1 MSNVTHHFIGGRRV
15 APLGAERFEVRSPFD
30 GALVGTVPAAV
41 PADID
46 LAVAAARK
54 AFDNGPWPHMAPQE
68 RQLILKKFAELHAA
82 RANEIAALVS
92 RENGTPISQAI
103 GLQQGVAPQ
112 NQAYLEAAATFAWEE
127 RRPAFYKGETV
138 WRREPLGVVAAIIP
152 WNAPHQ
158 SALAKLFPALLAGCT
173 VILKLAP
180 ETGLDG
186 HLLGE
191 MFNEAGLPEG
201 VLSIVTAERET
212 SEYLVKHPGVDKIA
226 FTGST
231 AAGKR
236 IASLAGESLKRV
248 SLELGGK
255 SASIIMP
262 DADLAAAAA
271 GTQFTSY
278 FNNGQAC
285 IAHTRVLV
293 QSGQHDRFVAALA
306 EVVNAIKVGDPS
318 DPATFQGPLVAKR
331 QQERVWGYIDSGISA
346 GATLAA
352 GGLGMPAGMNQG
364 SFVRP
369 TLFSNV
375 DNRMRIAQEE
385 IFGPVV
391 CVIPYGTVE
400 QAIAIANDSPYGLA
414 GGVWSSDPT
423 AAIQVARQLKTGGI
437 AVNGQWPDFRAPF
450 GGYKQSGIGR
460 EFGAEGLSVYLEH
473 KSIFL

>member
-1 MSNVTHHFIGGRRV
+1 
-15 APLGAERFEVRSPFD
+15 
-30 GALVGTVPAAV
+30 
-41 PADID
+41 
-46 LAVAAARK
+46 
-54 AFDNGPWPHMAPQE
+54 
-68 RQLILKKFAELHAA
+68 
-82 RANEIAALVS
+82 
-92 RENGTPISQAI
+92 
-103 GLQQGVAPQ
+103 
-112 NQAYLEAAATFAWEE
+112 
-127 RRPAFYKGETV
+127 
-138 WRREPLGVVAAIIP
+138 
-152 WNAPHQ
+152 
-158 SALAKLFPALLAGCT
+158 
-173 VILKLAP
+173 
-180 ETGLDG
+180 
-186 HLLGE
+186 
-191 MFNEAGLPEG
+191 
-201 VLSIVTAERET
+201 
-212 SEYLVKHPGVDKIA
+212 
-226 FTGST
+226 
-231 AAGKR
+231 
-236 IASLAGESLKRV
+236 
-248 SLELGGK
+248 
-255 SASIIMP
+255 MP

-293 QSGQHDRFVAALA
+293 QSAQHDRFVAALA

-391 CVIPYGTVE
+391 CVIPYDTVE

-423 AAIQVARQLKTGGI
+423 AAIEVARQLKTGGI